1 MTDSVKMDL
10 RSQDLL
16 GERIQQLKKLFPE
29 VFAEGKIDFTRLKQ
43 ALGENLD
50 TERERYGLSWAGKSE
65 AIKNIQT
72 QSHGTLLPV
81 PEESVNFDTTENLII
96 EGDNLEV
103 LKLLQKSY
111 HGKVKM
117 IYIDPPYNTGN
128 EFIYPDNF
136 KEGLEDYLRYSG
148 QVDGDGIKLSTN
160 TETEGRF
167 HSKWLN
173 MMYPRLFL
181 ARNLLREDGVIFVS
195 IDDNEVKNLR
205 SIMDEI
211 FGEEN
216 FVSQFIWNTEGHTDN
231 QFQVKVNHE
240 YIVLYA
246 KNQLIVSLGYIIDP
260 NTRGQ
265 SNLWKGYA
273 ENSITKNGEANPPSE
288 VLLPSGF
295 PCVAEKIDLDAT
307 DVSSEFYKEVS
318 ELGYISR
325 QITQKYNISYPI
337 RKKRMI
343 VEEGKLV
350 EDCLVFSGWANV
362 NKLKE
367 FIKNDFKPLDDEDGN
382 LLEFYL
388 SERGVIYYKKSREK
402 ARNILSVLRNMGTT
416 EQMRSELERL
426 GILFQYPKPKELL
439 QYLIKIGSAEGEIVL
454 DFFAGSGTTA
464 HAVLDLNAQDNGNRK
479 FILVQLPEPTNKP
492 DYPTIADITK
502 ERVLRVISKL
512 NEEDQ
517 NKLDF
522 DGKKQ
527 DRGFRVFKLTSSNF
541 KIWDGNEASID
552 PAQLEQQ
559 LNMFTDNLVSGRTQL
574 DILYEILLKA
584 GYPLTSK
591 VNKVTAGAQEFYSVD
606 EGLLLI
612 CLEKEIQ
619 KETLQAMMELEPV
632 QVVCLDVAFQGNDQL
647 KTNTVLEMKSHKI
660 IFHTV

>member
-16 GERIQQLKKLFPE
+16 GERIQQLKELFPE
-29 VFAEGKIDFTRLKQ
+29 VFTEGKVDFNRLKQ

-81 PEESVNFDTTENLII
+81 PEESVNFDSTENLII

-117 IYIDPPYNTGN
+117 IYIDPPYNTGK

-136 KEGLEDYLRYSG
+136 REGLDDYLQYSG
-148 QVDGDGIKLSTN
+148 QLNGEGIKLSTN
-160 TETEGRF
+160 SETDGRY
-167 HSKWLN
+167 HSKWLT

-181 ARNLLREDGVIFVS
+181 ARNLLKRDGIILVS
-195 IDDNEVKNLR
+195 IDDHEMKNLQAL
-205 SIMDEI
+205 MDEI

-216 FVSQFIWNTEGHTDN
+216 HIGTIVWRRSISSNDAERHFSND
-231 QFQVKVNHE
+231 HE
-240 YIVLYA
+240 YILAYGRSIDSTFKGIPKSGNEYSNPDNDPRGPWKKSVLVCS
-246 KNQLIVSLGYIIDP
+246 KNRYERPNLYYPIQDPKTGTVYECNPNLVWAYEPNMMKQKIEEGRIIF
-260 NTRGQ
+260 
-265 SNLWKGYA
+265 
-273 ENSITKNGEANPPSE
+273 PSD
-288 VLLPSGF
+288 PSGKPSLKLF
-295 PCVAEKIDLDAT
+295 WNELRSHFKP
-307 DVSSEFYKEVS
+307 VSSFVDKQEGFEFALTSAGSKEIS
-318 ELGYISR
+318 EIFGGKVFLYPKPTVVIS
-325 QITQKYNISYPI
+325 
-337 RKKRMI
+337 
-343 VEEGKLV
+343 KLV
-350 EDCLVFSGWANV
+350 EVTTG
-362 NKLKE
+362 
-367 FIKNDFKPLDDEDGN
+367 DGD
-382 LLEFYL
+382 
-388 SERGVIYYKKSREK
+388 I
-402 ARNILSVLRNMGTT
+402 I
-416 EQMRSELERL
+416 
-426 GILFQYPKPKELL
+426 
-439 QYLIKIGSAEGEIVL
+439 L

-464 HAVLDLNAQDNGNRK
+464 HAVLNMNSTDGANRK
-479 FILVQLPEPTNKP
+479 FILVQLPEPTDQE

-512 NEEDQ
+512 NDDDQ

-541 KIWDGNEASID
+541 KIWDGNGASTD
-552 PAQLEQQ
+552 RAQLEQQ
-559 LNMFTDNLVSGRTQL
+559 LNMFTDNLVPGRKPL
-574 DILYEILLKA
+574 DILCEILLKA

-591 VNKVTAGAQEFYSVD
+591 VNKVTAGAQEFYAVD

-619 KETLQAMMELEPV
+619 KETLQTMRELEPV